1 MNWFVQQLFLD
12 LQHSVSSLDEKR
24 RRFMV
29 EVGHAIVVWHKMT
42 HVGGKRH
49 TSLCFA

>member
-1 MNWFVQQLFLD
+1 MNWFVQLLFLD
-12 LQHSVSSLDEKR
+12 LQHSVSRLDEK
-24 RRFMV
+24 FMV

-42 HVGGKRH
+42 HVAGKRH